1 MEINIELSNLL
12 TNYFSRYANHIVYE
26 RAIPSLNDGLKP
38 VQRRVLMSMNN
49 LGLAPNK
56 TMKKCA
62 KIVGDTVG
70 QYHPHSLDG
79 PYGALVNMTA
89 TFSCRYPLG
98 DGSGNM
104 GSIQGDPPAAFR
116 YTEAKLSNV
125 GDLLLN
131 QTDKEIVSWVPTY
144 DNSGVEPVSLGG
156 LFPNI
161 LCNYTNGIAAGV
173 SSMIPSHNA
182 TEVYTALIKTI
193 DRITKGKDIDVD
205 FLLKYIKG
213 PDFPTG
219 GIIIND
225 SDISS
230 AYKNGKGK
238 FIIRGEYTIKN
249 KKELVFHSI
258 PYTTNL
264 SVIVKNLKKLREQ
277 KLCGEFKDVSAK
289 GNVELII
296 KPARGQSVDNLIENV
311 FKKTKLEDNF
321 NSIFT
326 MIYNNKVYEH
336 MSLDLIIKKLL
347 IHYHNI
353 IKAKYTVEKNNNDKL
368 LFKYNTVK
376 ITVHNSEEILNII
389 KDDSDPR
396 SKLKEKLKIN
406 NEAVDYIMSMKINDF
421 TKLSQKDYDSK
432 IKKLNDR
439 NTELSGILRDAN
451 SVLLQVKIELQ
462 SILKKYFK
470 DDKRLTTIGLK

>member
-1 MEINIELSNLL
+1 
-12 TNYFSRYANHIVYE
+12 
-26 RAIPSLNDGLKP
+26 
-38 VQRRVLMSMNN
+38 
-49 LGLAPNK
+49 
-56 TMKKCA
+56 
-62 KIVGDTVG
+62 
-70 QYHPHSLDG
+70 
-79 PYGALVNMTA
+79 
-89 TFSCRYPLG
+89 
-98 DGSGNM
+98 
-104 GSIQGDPPAAFR
+104 
-116 YTEAKLSNV
+116 
-125 GDLLLN
+125 
-131 QTDKEIVSWVPTY
+131 
-144 DNSGVEPVSLGG
+144 
-156 LFPNI
+156 
-161 LCNYTNGIAAGV
+161 
-173 SSMIPSHNA
+173 MIPSHNA

-225 SDISS
+225 SDIYL

-347 IHYHNI
+347 IHYHDI

-368 LFKYNTVK
+368 LFKYNTIK
-376 ITVHNSEEILNII
+376 IAVHNSEKILNII

-406 NEAVDYIMSMKINDF
+406 DEAVDYIMGMKINDF

-432 IKKLNDR
+432 IKELNDR

>member
-26 RAIPSLNDGLKP
+26 RAIPLLNDGLKP

-56 TMKKCA
+56 PMKKCA

-89 TFSCRYPLG
+89 TFSCRYPLSA
-98 DGSGNM
+98 GSGNF
-104 GSIQGDPPAAFR
+104 GSLQNDPPAAFR
-116 YTEAKLSNV
+116 YTESKLSDI
-125 GDLLLN
+125 GALLLRY
-131 QTDKEIVSWVPTY
+131 TEIETVPWIPTY

-264 SVIVKNLKKLREQ
+264 SVIVKSLKKLREQ

-326 MIYNNKVYEH
+326 MIR
-336 MSLDLIIKKLL
+336 II
-347 IHYHNI
+347 I
-353 IKAKYTVEKNNNDKL
+353 
-368 LFKYNTVK
+368 
-376 ITVHNSEEILNII
+376 
-389 KDDSDPR
+389 
-396 SKLKEKLKIN
+396 
-406 NEAVDYIMSMKINDF
+406 YIYI
-421 TKLSQKDYDSK
+421 
-432 IKKLNDR
+432 
-439 NTELSGILRDAN
+439 
-451 SVLLQVKIELQ
+451 
-462 SILKKYFK
+462 
-470 DDKRLTTIGLK
+470 